1 MEARSK
7 KLDYLKRYA
16 KKLKKSAQN
25 SPENLKFS
33 SSTDKTAKFN
43 YIHHQLHQSPKTK
56 SKFFSSKTSKS
67 HLINQVSKSPSN
79 ISRLLIN
86 SSCKFTRKQSYLKN
100 NNPSSRRN
108 FDRYSPIT
116 VDYLSFV
123 SYQEIK
129 PRSVSPIPNIQKK
142 LSLKT
147 PPKRLKSIKVQIMNP
162 ESEDSSE
169 RNSI

>member
-1 MEARSK
+1 MEGRSK

-16 KKLKKSAQN
+16 KKLKKTGQN
-25 SPENLKFS
+25 SPEILKFS
-33 SSTDKTAKFN
+33 SSTEKTTKFN

-67 HLINQVSKSPSN
+67 HLINPAPKSPSN

-100 NNPSSRRN
+100 NDPSSKRK
-108 FDRYSPIT
+108 FDRFSPIA

-129 PRSVSPIPNIQKK
+129 PRSVSPIPNIENK
-142 LSLKT
+142 LSLRT
-147 PPKRLKSIKVQIMNP
+147 QPRRLKSIKVQIMNP
-162 ESEDSSE
+162 ESEESSE
-169 RNSI
+169 SDSV